1 MGRDLFIAPF
11 PKSKRIFD
19 VLFSSLGLLL
29 ALPLI
34 VLISL
39 AILAED
45 GGPVL
50 YVQER
55 VGKGGRRFRLYKF
68 RSMRRGAEAETGPVL
83 SSRHD
88 PRVTRVGSI
97 LRATALDELP
107 QLWNILRGD
116 MSVVGPRAERPEFVE
131 EFEKTVPGYGLRHR
145 VPPGLTGPAQV
156 FGHYGSPPGDKLRW
170 DLEYIRSWSFRRDL
184 ELIWKS
190 FLLTF
195 TARWQERESHFR
207 GDVSV

>member
-1 MGRDLFIAPF
+1 MF
-11 PKSKRIFD
+11 
-19 VLFSSLGLLL
+19 
-29 ALPLI
+29 
-34 VLISL
+34 
-39 AILAED
+39 
-45 GGPVL
+45 

-68 RSMRRGAEAETGPVL
+68 RSMRKGAEDRTGPVL

-88 PRVTRVGSI
+88 PRVTGVGRV
-97 LRATALDELP
+97 LRATAIDELP

-131 EFEKTVPGYGLRHR
+131 EFKRSIPGYDLRHR

-156 FGHYGSPPGDKLRW
+156 FGHYETPPEEKLRW
-170 DLEYIRSWSFRRDL
+170 DLDYIRHWTFWGDL
-184 ELIWKS
+184 RLIVRS

-207 GDVSV
+207 GDVSA

>member
-1 MGRDLFIAPF
+1 MGRDLFAAPF
-11 PKSKRIFD
+11 PWEKRFFD

-29 ALPLI
+29 ALPLLLL
-34 VLISL
+34 VSLLIAL
-39 AILAED
+39 ED
-45 GGPVL
+45 GFPVF

-55 VGKGGRRFRLYKF
+55 VGRGGRRFRLYKF
-68 RSMRRGAEAETGPVL
+68 RSMRKEAERETGPVL
-83 SSRHD
+83 SSRRD
-88 PRVTRVGSI
+88 PRVTRVGRV

-131 EFEKTVPGYGLRHR
+131 EFRKAVPGYDLRHR
-145 VPPGLTGPAQV
+145 VSPGLTGPAQV
-156 FGHYGSPPGDKLRW
+156 FGHYESPPEEKLRW
-170 DLEYIRSWSFRRDL
+170 DLEYIRNWSFWGDMR
-184 ELIWKS
+184 LIGKS

-207 GDVSV
+207 GDLSA